1 MVVPNSHVLPS
12 LEQIMPAFCSSLF
25 ILFTAG
31 IFVSMVVCLLTMFF
45 SNPDF
50 TRQKN
55 AVSYFSIFFAA
66 LTVSGIAIVILA
78 DQSIFLRARDYL
90 LLSNPPGIAIN
101 NFYYTYSP
109 YVTQAINSIPE
120 KPAFFVRLL
129 CQTGLFTGLPVFFF
143 ILLLWFIFSVCRK
156 LIPEKN
162 AMVLSGFLVSGIT
175 VITLLYLN
183 PINRPDTLEDIEK
196 MLWSQKS
203 KTRIEALRILYHK
216 DEDIWQFPDYCKTH
230 VSSNSIAE
238 KYWLA
243 NTFSKSDTIKSVQY
257 LKKLLK
263 DDAINV
269 KCAAINALSKLICN
283 DESEKIF
290 KTIINDSPKW
300 YIQQYA
306 YNAYK
311 RCQ

>member
-1 MVVPNSHVLPS
+1 
-12 LEQIMPAFCSSLF
+12 
-25 ILFTAG
+25 
-31 IFVSMVVCLLTMFF
+31 
-45 SNPDF
+45 
-50 TRQKN
+50 
-55 AVSYFSIFFAA
+55 
-66 LTVSGIAIVILA
+66 
-78 DQSIFLRARDYL
+78 
-90 LLSNPPGIAIN
+90 
-101 NFYYTYSP
+101 
-109 YVTQAINSIPE
+109 
-120 KPAFFVRLL
+120 
-129 CQTGLFTGLPVFFF
+129 LPVFFF

-196 MLWSQKS
+196 MLGSQKS